1 MLYAILRMAVNQI
14 ARSRLLPRLAR
25 RQGERMDDQG
35 STGLPASL
43 EQAWGL
49 RSRPHRGPRPGL
61 SLERRVAAAVRMAD
75 AGGLAAVSMNRVA
88 AELGTGTM
96 SLYRYVASK
105 DELVTLMVD
114 AAWGPAPW
122 TQASGAPGEDWRSG
136 LSRWASEM
144 RACLHRPPWALQVP
158 ISGLPI
164 RPHQGAWVE
173 EGLRGLGEAS
183 LHQEGEASGIF

>member
-1 MLYAILRMAVNQI
+1 
-14 ARSRLLPRLAR
+14 
-25 RQGERMDDQG
+25 MDDQG

-49 RSRPHRGPRPGL
+49 RGRPHRGPRPGL
-61 SLERRVAAAVRMAD
+61 SLERIVAAAVRIAD
-75 AGGLAAVSMNRVA
+75 ADGLAAVSMNRVA

-96 SLYRYVASK
+96 SLYRYVAAK

-136 LSRWASEM
+136 LSRWASGM
-144 RACLHRPPWALQVP
+144 QAFQPPHPRGLPVP
-158 ISGLPI
+158 ISGLCI
-164 RPHQGAWVE
+164 RANWGSWVE
-173 EGLRGLGEAS
+173 PGLRGLCETR
-183 LHQEGEASGIF
+183 LHAAGKGSVVLPM